1 MSMCV
6 CVLKKKLRM
15 YRNDFFLTPG
25 KKLFFEKEGS
35 MGIQLDVLIH
45 YILLRGEIE
54 ENMAKC

>member
-1 MSMCV
+1 
-6 CVLKKKLRM
+6 M